1 MTNRVPLNMERLLR
15 AESVQ
20 TERPHWMDGRDWSV
34 NPPLAGMIQEVLW
47 QMRPERCVES
57 GTFLAL
63 GTAIIAKRL
72 RDLEVRGATLDTV
85 DFGKNDDDLTAT
97 DDDWRRLELARRN
110 RLNKIM
116 ADFPEVAVRYH
127 EGHTRDMLPRIIRM
141 IGQWD
146 FWFQDSGHLPGMIE
160 EEWAIMRP
168 AAAPFA
174 VAVFDDINMAHPIR
188 HLAPEGWMPFWSAKG
203 GGQLWLQNT
212 G

>member
-97 DDDWRRLELARRN
+97 DDDWRRLGQLLAGPAACN
-110 RLNKIM
+110 RLG
-116 ADFPEVAVRYH
+116 AYAPAT
-127 EGHTRDMLPRIIRM
+127 GP
-141 IGQWD
+141 
-146 FWFQDSGHLPGMIE
+146 
-160 EEWAIMRP
+160 AI
-168 AAAPFA
+168 
-174 VAVFDDINMAHPIR
+174 DDLLREMY
-188 HLAPEGWMPFWSAKG
+188 
-203 GGQLWLQNT
+203 T
-212 G
+212 V